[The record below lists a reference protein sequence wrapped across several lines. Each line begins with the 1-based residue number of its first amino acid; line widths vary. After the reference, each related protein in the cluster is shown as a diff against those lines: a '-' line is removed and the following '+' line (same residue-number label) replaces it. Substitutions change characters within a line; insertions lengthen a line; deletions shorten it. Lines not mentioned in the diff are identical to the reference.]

1 MKLTSV
7 KARFI
12 GSYVILI
19 VLFLVQLPIVYS
31 LVAGIGD
38 RYTQVSIAGSLRKR
52 AIELTYT
59 LNRHIL
65 NGEEELEQVF
75 QTKKEEYGKVI
86 DVLRDGA
93 DGIPRIKGADAEMK
107 LRAVEEKWAPMLA
120 SLNKAMESGDELSN
134 TMREIESNTFPVVD
148 KLNTIVKGFVA
159 LNDNSYAKSIDQ
171 AGLQR
176 ARTIKMAYLLERYAR
191 SNYEQ
196 KEVLDELN
204 KVQKEFH
211 TVLSG
216 LKKGS
221 SEYGL
226 KFLTN
231 AALIEKLNDV
241 EGVWIERMELI
252 SSVVREKDI
261 FQANLMELTSK
272 HTEEIVFAADEL
284 TDAIGEAAKR
294 EGMRDLKI
302 MIIAVGASIVLAV
315 FFMWVTNSQIIA
327 PIIRIKETVESFA
340 HGDLTR
346 RADVRVR
353 FLGREF
359 TDEVTE
365 LGRSVDEMAGQMSG
379 VIGRIADSSRHLASA
394 SEELSS
400 TSTQIATGVDKQSS
414 QTTQVATSMEEMNA
428 TVIEVAKNSQQVSE
442 SARQAQ
448 DTATK
453 GGDVVTDAIIAMK
466 DVADATSLTADNIRT
481 LGKSSEE
488 IGTIVSVIND
498 IADQTNLLALN
509 AAIEAAR
516 AGEQGR
522 GFAVVADEVRKLAER
537 TTKATKEIS
546 SMIRTIQDG
555 TQKAVA
561 AMDDGAKKVE
571 NGVKLANE
579 AGNALKRIVSGVE
592 GVSDMISQI
601 ATSAEEQSATTD
613 EISRNMESIAE
624 VSRTN
629 VAAIDEVAKAST
641 EMASLAGELK
651 DLVSEF
657 RILNESASTETSR
670 KTQQKPDKGLRQAEP
685 APLLKASML

>member
-19 VLFLVQLPIVYS
+19 VLFLVQIPIVYS

-65 NGEEELEQVF
+65 NGEEELEEVF
-75 QTKKEEYGKVI
+75 QTKKAEYGKVI
-86 DVLRDGA
+86 EVLKNGA
-93 DGIPRIKGADAEMK
+93 EGIPRIKGAEAELK
-107 LRAVEEKWAPMLA
+107 LKAVEEKWEPMLA

-134 TMREIESNTFPVVD
+134 TMREIESDTFPLVD
-148 KLNTIVKGFVA
+148 KLNTIVKGLVA
-159 LNDNSYAKSIDQ
+159 LNDNAYAKSIDQ

-191 SNYEQ
+191 SNFEQ
-196 KEVLDELN
+196 KEVLEELN
-204 KVQKEFH
+204 KAQKEFH

-221 SEYGL
+221 TEFGL
-226 KFLTN
+226 RPLTN
-231 AALIEKLNDV
+231 QALIGKINEV
-241 EGVWIERMELI
+241 EDLWIERMELI
-252 SSVVREKDI
+252 SSVVREKDM
-261 FQANLMELTSK
+261 FQANLVELTTK

-284 TDAIGEAAKR
+284 TDAIGEAAKK

-302 MIIAVGASIVLAV
+302 MVAAVGVSIVLAV

-327 PIIRIKETVESFA
+327 PIIRIKETVESFS

-365 LGRSVDEMAGQMSG
+365 LGRSVDDMAGQMSG

-394 SEELSS
+394 SEQLSS
-400 TSTQIATGVDKQSS
+400 TSTQIATGVEKQSG
-414 QTTQVATSMEEMNA
+414 QTTQVATSMEQMNA

-442 SARQAQ
+442 SAKQAQ
-448 DTATK
+448 ETATK
-453 GGDVVTDAIIAMK
+453 GGDVVTDAITAMK
-466 DVADATSLTADNIRT
+466 DVADATSLTAGNIRM

-546 SMIRTIQDG
+546 SMIKTIQDG
-555 TQKAVA
+555 TQKAVL
-561 AMDDGAKKVE
+561 AMDDGTRKVE

-579 AGNALKRIVSGVE
+579 AGSALKMIVSGVE
-592 GVSDMISQI
+592 GVTDMINQI

-624 VSRTN
+624 VSKSN
-629 VAAIDEVAKAST
+629 VTAIDEVAKAAT
-641 EMASLAGELK
+641 EMASLAGDLK
-651 DLVSEF
+651 DLVAGF
-657 RILNESASTETSR
+657 KVLKDSASNDSGISSHKKRIEN
-670 KTQQKPDKGLRQAEP
+670 LRQAEP
-685 APLLKASML
+685 AQLLKASML